1 MFNSYNFMFIFG
13 VMKEY
18 ELYMCRCTG
27 NIRIQIRIQI
37 RVQIRVQIYLAY
49 PHAIEPVT

>member
-37 RVQIRVQIYLAY
+37 RVQIYLAY